1 MAKCMKSIL
10 LPSAGHYSDYMSD
23 EQCDALTII
32 ENEFGLKGFAIFVKL
47 WQKIAGGSEGYCIKW
62 NDRVSAL
69 FASEIRASNT
79 LVLEIVNRM
88 VSEGLFD
95 KDMYN
100 RHHILTADYI
110 QKNWYDVKKRSY
122 EIEEAYRLI
131 KVTPNSENVCKT
143 GQNANKTGQNASKMG
158 QNASL
163 IECNRIEYNTTE
175 CKKTECK
182 AERLSQVKLTEEERA
197 ELERLSDRLTVES
210 YIRSIIEWQQTNGKL
225 NTKPYLCIKTWIQQ
239 DQKDKRRFQNGKGL
253 DIDEIMAFD
262 DSIDFSK
269 LST

>member
-95 KDMYN
+95 KDMYD

-143 GQNANKTGQNASKMG
+143 GQNASKMGQNASKTG

-163 IECNRIEYNTTE
+163 IECNRIEYNLTE
-175 CKKTECK
+175 CKKTESK
-182 AERLSQVKLTEEERA
+182 AERLSQVKLTDEERA

-210 YIRSIIEWQQTNGKL
+210 YIRSIIEWQQKNGKL
-225 NTKPYLCIKTWIQQ
+225 NTKPYLCIKTWIGE
-239 DQKDKRRFQNGKGL
+239 DNKNRVNEDKGISAKEVEEF
-253 DIDEIMAFD
+253 AA
-262 DSIDFSK
+262 SIDFDK